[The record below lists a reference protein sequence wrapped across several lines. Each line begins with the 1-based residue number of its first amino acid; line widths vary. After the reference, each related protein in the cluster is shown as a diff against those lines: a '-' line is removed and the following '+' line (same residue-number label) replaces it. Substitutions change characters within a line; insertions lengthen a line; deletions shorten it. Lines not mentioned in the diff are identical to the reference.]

1 MEEGEGGWGVGLNN
15 QVLAQLDC
23 CLVSDDWEGN
33 FHGVL
38 QYLLPR
44 PVLDHAPILLDG
56 GCVCRGPSPFRF
68 ENMWRKE
75 EDFKE
80 LVKSWWMTLNFR
92 GSLSFDLV
100 EKLKS
105 LTGFLKRWNTEV
117 FRNVT
122 VKNLEALSQVE
133 FWDSKEA

>member
-44 PVLDHAPILLDG
+44 PVLDHAPILLNLG
-56 GCVCRGPSPFRF
+56 GGGV
-68 ENMWRKE
+68 
-75 EDFKE
+75 
-80 LVKSWWMTLNFR
+80 
-92 GSLSFDLV
+92 
-100 EKLKS
+100 
-105 LTGFLKRWNTEV
+105 
-117 FRNVT
+117 
-122 VKNLEALSQVE
+122 EALLFLGLRICGSRRKVLR
-133 FWDSKEA
+133 S